1 MPVGIKSCRHR
12 RASRIAWRQG
22 LRTVSASEEWEGYA
36 ETGDSGSLPRSSGQG
51 VARTFGREPLYDLN
65 LADGRT
71 LRYVRESDLE
81 IISPVLP
88 PDPASDQ
95 AIEAGL
101 IVPPDPD
108 P

>member
-1 MPVGIKSCRHR
+1 MLKLGTAVRYQGHR
-12 RASRIAWRQG
+12 G
-22 LRTVSASEEWEGYA
+22 KV
-36 ETGDSGSLPRSSGQG
+36 

-88 PDPASDQ
+88 PDPASEQ
-95 AIEAGL
+95 VAEAGL
-101 IVPPDPD
+101 TAPPDPD